1 LLLQSETLT
10 GRLLLSLLALILSSF
25 VGLIIV
31 IVGKGQFL
39 RLLSRVYG
47 IIPLKLSVL
56 SFDLEDL
63 MIFLLATLPN
73 EGLLTCGLL

>member
-1 LLLQSETLT
+1 LQSETLT

>member
-1 LLLQSETLT
+1 MLLQSETLT
-10 GRLLLSLLALILSSF
+10 GRLLLLLLALILSSF

>member
-1 LLLQSETLT
+1 LQSETLT
-10 GRLLLSLLALILSSF
+10 GRLLLLLLALILSSF